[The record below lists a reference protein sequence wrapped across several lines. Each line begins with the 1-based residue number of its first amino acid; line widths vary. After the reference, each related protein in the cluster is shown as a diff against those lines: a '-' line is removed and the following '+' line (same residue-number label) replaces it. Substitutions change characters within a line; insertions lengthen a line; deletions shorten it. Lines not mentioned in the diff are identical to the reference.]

1 MTSDRDR
8 LIELFEAVE
17 KDPAITC
24 PHYKTEKTCDEC
36 KYTINNFMCN
46 HTERMVD
53 YLLENGVIVPPVEVG
68 GEIWVIDREDG
79 EAIDIS
85 CVMFLGKSKGCII
98 ATSWINDYDL
108 DETLEFHMNE
118 TQNNFDT
125 DLKVYPD
132 EDCFLTKEEAEAKLK
147 EREG

>member
-1 MTSDRDR
+1 MSSKQKITEILKAYTKKHNIMASSVI
-8 LIELFEAVE
+8 LEEYAEELLA
-17 KDPAITC
+17 
-24 PHYKTEKTCDEC
+24 
-36 KYTINNFMCN
+36 
-46 HTERMVD
+46 
-53 YLLENGVIVPPVEVG
+53 NGVIVPPVEVG

-79 EAIDIS
+79 EAVDIS

-108 DETLEFHMNE
+108 DETLEFHINE

-132 EDCFLTKEEAEAKLK
+132 EDCFLTKEEAEQALA
-147 EREG
+147 ERSGGNA